1 MSRLKLFISIL
12 IIAAISIILI
22 QNRELIA
29 LKLLCAEDTSCVY
42 QTPQLPL
49 AIWIGLFILIGALL
63 NLLNQALNR
72 YSYSGSNKQKP
83 ILDDEL
89 YSDSRN
95 WRSSSAKT
103 QDSIILDKF
112 PDTTNYEVKQEP
124 QNVEHSGSTYSY
136 KYREASDRPK
146 ERVDNNNRDRSVEPN
161 LDSEADRD
169 DEDWI

>member
-12 IIAAISIILI
+12 IIAVMSIVFI

-29 LKLLCAEDTSCVY
+29 LKLLCADNTSCVY

-49 AIWIGLFILIGALL
+49 AIWIGLFILIGAIL
-63 NLLNQALNR
+63 NLLGQALNR
-72 YSYSGSNKQKP
+72 YSYSGSNRQKP
-83 ILDDEL
+83 TLDDEL
-89 YSDSRN
+89 YSDRN
-95 WRSSSAKT
+95 WKSSSAKT
-103 QDSIILDKF
+103 KDPIILDKF
-112 PDTTNYEVKQEP
+112 PDSTNYEVRQEP

-146 ERVDNNNRDRSVEPN
+146 EDFKHNNRDRSIEPDLN
-161 LDSEADRD
+161 SEADRD

>member
-12 IIAAISIILI
+12 IIAIMSIVFI

-29 LKLLCAEDTSCVY
+29 LKLLCADDNSCVY

-63 NLLNQALNR
+63 NLLSQAFNR
-72 YSYSGSNKQKP
+72 YSYSSSNRPKP
-83 ILDDEL
+83 TLDDEL
-89 YSDSRN
+89 YSGSRN
-95 WRSSSAKT
+95 WKSSSAKT
-103 QDSIILDKF
+103 KDSINLDKF
-112 PDTTNYEVKQEP
+112 PDTTSYEVRQEP

-136 KYREASDRPK
+136 KYREASDRSK
-146 ERVDNNNRDRSVEPN
+146 ERFDNNRDRSIEPN
-161 LDSEADRD
+161 LNSEADRD

>member
-12 IIAAISIILI
+12 IVAIMSIVFI

-29 LKLLCAEDTSCVY
+29 LRLLCADNSSCVY
-42 QTPQLPL
+42 RTPQLPL

-63 NLLNQALNR
+63 NLLGQAFNR
-72 YSYSGSNKQKP
+72 YSYSGSDRPKP
-83 ILDDEL
+83 TLDNEL
-89 YSDSRN
+89 YSNRN
-95 WRSSSAKT
+95 WKASSAKT
-103 QDSIILDKF
+103 KDSINLDKF
-112 PDTTNYEVKQEP
+112 PDSTNYEVRQEP

-146 ERVDNNNRDRSVEPN
+146 EGFNQNNRDRSIE
-161 LDSEADRD
+161 LDSNSEADRD